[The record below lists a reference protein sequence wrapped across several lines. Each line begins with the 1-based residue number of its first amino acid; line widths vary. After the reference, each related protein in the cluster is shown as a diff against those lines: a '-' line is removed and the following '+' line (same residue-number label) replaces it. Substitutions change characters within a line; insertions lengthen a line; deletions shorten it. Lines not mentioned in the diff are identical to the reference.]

1 MTNGPTSNP
10 NLVRRQEIVAALR
23 NGAVPRRGI
32 ELYGVGLDRFAPA
45 IHEELDRAAT
55 GTGVFKAVRGDYGA
69 GKTFFARWVQ
79 GEAMKAGFACA
90 DVQISEVETP
100 LYRLETIY
108 RRAMESLRTKE
119 WSDGSFR
126 LLLDRWFYALEEE
139 VSARPGS
146 EDQSPEA
153 LAQAVG
159 ELLERRLA
167 EVSAT
172 QPPFATALR
181 SMYRARMA
189 QDHAAEEGLVAW
201 LMAKSNVSADVKR
214 RAGIQGQIDNDVAS
228 GFFRGLLCVLR
239 QTERRGLC
247 LVLDEVETVQR
258 MRSDMREKSLNA
270 LRQLIDEVSAGRYP
284 GLYLLITGT
293 PAFFEGRQG
302 VKSLPPLEQRL
313 HVDFGPDAQFDS
325 SRAIQIRLP
334 GFTIERLLSVGKRV
348 RDLYPTQVPERI
360 QHRVSDAFIEALAGK
375 VAGQLGAQVG
385 IAPRIFL
392 KKLVGEVLDK
402 VEEHEAFDPQV
413 HYQLSLTASELSSEE
428 RGAAGLA
435 LSPDEVALTLPED
448 PA

>member
-1 MTNGPTSNP
+1 MSNP
-10 NLVRRQEIVAALR
+10 INLRRQEIVAALR

-32 ELYGVGLDRFAPA
+32 ELYGVGLDRFGPA
-45 IHEELDRAAT
+45 IREELDRAAT

-79 GEAMKAGFACA
+79 SEAMKTGFACA

-108 RRAMESLRTKE
+108 RRAMESLRTRE
-119 WSDGSFR
+119 WSEGAFR
-126 LLLDRWFYALEEE
+126 RLLDRWFYELEEE
-139 VSARPGS
+139 VTARPAAEG
-146 EDQSPEA
+146 QSPEV
-153 LAQAVG
+153 LAREVG

-172 QPPFATALR
+172 QPPFAMALR
-181 SMYRARMA
+181 AMYRARMA
-189 QDHAAEEGLVAW
+189 QDHELEEGVVAW
-201 LMAKSNVSADVKR
+201 LMAKSNVSADIKR

-258 MRSDMREKSLNA
+258 MRADMRDKSLNA

-293 PAFFEGRQG
+293 PAFFEGRLG
-302 VKSLPPLEQRL
+302 IKALPPLEQRL
-313 HVDFGPDAQFDS
+313 HVEFGPDSQFDS

-334 GFTIERLLSVGKRV
+334 GFTIERLLEVGKRV
-348 RDLYPTQVPERI
+348 RDLYPTAVPDRI
-360 QHRVSDAFIEALAGK
+360 QQRVSDDFIKALASQ

-413 HYQLSLTASELSSEE
+413 HYHLTLAASELSSEE

-435 LSPDEVALTLPED
+435 LSPDEVALPEEL
-448 PA
+448 A